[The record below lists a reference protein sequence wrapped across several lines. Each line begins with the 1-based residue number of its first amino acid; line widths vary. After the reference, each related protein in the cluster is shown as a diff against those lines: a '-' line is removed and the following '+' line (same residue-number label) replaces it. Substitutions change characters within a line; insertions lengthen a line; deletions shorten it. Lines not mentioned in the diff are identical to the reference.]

1 MHKSQFDDENDN
13 YLSYNTIVT
22 GGEIHFL
29 FNELE
34 RRNQH
39 INDQS
44 ISPEGKVTRY
54 PPLRS
59 LDRGYDFMPRFAKQV
74 STTQMIVPCTYRNYI
89 CFAKIEY

>member
-1 MHKSQFDDENDN
+1 M
-13 YLSYNTIVT
+13 LT

-34 RRNQH
+34 RRNQL

-44 ISPEGKVTRY
+44 ISADGKVTRN

-59 LDRGYDFMPRFAKQV
+59 LDRGYEFMPRYAKQV
-74 STTQMIVPCTYRNYI
+74 SSSKLLYHALIGIIFVLPKLNLI
-89 CFAKIEY
+89 P